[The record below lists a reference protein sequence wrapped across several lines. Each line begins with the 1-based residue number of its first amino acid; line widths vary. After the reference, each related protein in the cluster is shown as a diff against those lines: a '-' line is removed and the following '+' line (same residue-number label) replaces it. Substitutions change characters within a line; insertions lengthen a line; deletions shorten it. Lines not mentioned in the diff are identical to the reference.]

1 MIEGALALLPL
12 AALCDVPE
20 RMLPDIVDQMRF
32 RINSEIADHDPSSLW
47 VEFDLLLGLKYPQDF
62 VQSLLKGAGNMQE
75 SSTFRAILAEGEA
88 RGIALGE
95 ARGVALGEAR
105 GKRDSILRLGSRR
118 FGEPDAAVR
127 TFLDKID
134 SLERLDHLVAR
145 LLDAESWNDLLGN

>member
-1 MIEGALALLPL
+1 
-12 AALCDVPE
+12 
-20 RMLPDIVDQMRF
+20 
-32 RINSEIADHDPSSLW
+32 
-47 VEFDLLLGLKYPQDF
+47 
-62 VQSLLKGAGNMQE
+62 MQE

-95 ARGVALGEAR
+95 ARGIALGEAR
-105 GKRDSILRLGSRR
+105 GEAHGKRDSILRLGSRR